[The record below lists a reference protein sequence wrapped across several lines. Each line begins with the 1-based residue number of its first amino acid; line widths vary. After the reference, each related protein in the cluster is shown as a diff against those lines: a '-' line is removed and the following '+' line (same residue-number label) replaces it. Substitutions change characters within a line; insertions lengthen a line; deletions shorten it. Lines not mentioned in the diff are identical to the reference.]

1 LKAISSVLNRRYARA
16 LTMLQN
22 SRNTLAHQAA
32 GALGTLR
39 QLQALSEASGTLALA
54 EALEGEQRV
63 DE

>member
-1 LKAISSVLNRRYARA
+1 
-16 LTMLQN
+16 MLQN
-22 SRNTLAHQAA
+22 SHDALAQQAA

-39 QLQALSEASGTLALA
+39 QLQALGGASGTVALA